1 MGTVR
6 KRGKAYRAEVA
17 KHGVRKSA
25 TFDTKAQAYAWIE
38 EAERSIAEGREDGLR
53 APAKARFGDLL
64 AEYRDKVS
72 AGKKG
77 ERWESIRIDAL
88 SRDPI
93 AEVGLREI
101 DASHVAAWR
110 DRRLRQVSAGSVLR
124 EWNLLSHACNV
135 AVKEWL
141 WLKDNPF
148 AGVKRPA
155 QPKARDRLASDAEIA
170 AILNALGY
178 DPDAAPITSTARVGA
193 AMVFAIE
200 TGMRASE
207 ILRLRWSDI
216 VGAVAIVRDGK
227 TAAAARRV
235 PLSSRALAVLTQL
248 PRDDARTCFDLPS
261 SILDALFRK
270 GKARALVEDLHFHDL
285 RHLAITRLAKKL
297 QILDLARIVGHK
309 DLRMLQIYY
318 NETAEAMAT
327 KLG

>member
-17 KHGVRKSA
+17 KNGVRKSA

-38 EAERSIAEGREDGLR
+38 DAERSIAEGREDGLR
-53 APAKARFGDLL
+53 APAKATFGDLL
-64 AEYRDKVS
+64 AEYVQKVS

-77 ERWESIRIDAL
+77 ERWESIRIDSL

-148 AGVKRPA
+148 SGVKRPA

-170 AILNALGY
+170 SILNALGY
-178 DPDAAPITSTARVGA
+178 DADAPPRTATARVGA
-193 AMVFAIE
+193 AVIFAIE

-216 VGAVAIVRDGK
+216 AGSVATVRDGK
-227 TAAAARRV
+227 TLAAARRV
-235 PLSSRALAVLTQL
+235 PLSSRALAVLGRL

-261 SILDALFRK
+261 GTLDTLFRK
-270 GKARALVEDLHFHDL
+270 GKARALVEDLHFHDM

-297 QILDLARIVGHK
+297 QILDLARMVGHK

>member
-17 KHGVRKSA
+17 KNGVRKSA

-38 EAERSIAEGREDGLR
+38 DAERSIAEGREDGLR
-53 APAKARFGDLL
+53 APAKATFGDLL
-64 AEYRDKVS
+64 AEYVQKVS

-77 ERWESIRIDAL
+77 ERWESIRIDSL

-148 AGVKRPA
+148 SGVKRPA

-170 AILNALGY
+170 SILNALGY
-178 DPDAAPITSTARVGA
+178 DADAPPRTATARVGA
-193 AMVFAIE
+193 AVIFAIE

-216 VGAVAIVRDGK
+216 AGSVATVRDGK
-227 TAAAARRV
+227 TLAAARRV
-235 PLSSRALAVLTQL
+235 PLSSRALAVLGRL

-261 SILDALFRK
+261 GTLDTLFRK
-270 GKARALVEDLHFHDL
+270 GKARALVEDLHFHDM

-297 QILDLARIVGHK
+297 QILDLARMVGHK
-309 DLRMLQIYY
+309 DLRMLLIYY
-318 NETAEAMAT
+318 NEAAEAMAP

>member
-1 MGTVR
+1 M
-6 KRGKAYRAEVA
+6 
-17 KHGVRKSA
+17 RKSA

-38 EAERSIAEGREDGLR
+38 DAERSIAEGREDGLR
-53 APAKARFGDLL
+53 APAKATFGDLL
-64 AEYRDKVS
+64 AEYVQKVS

-77 ERWESIRIDAL
+77 ERWESIRIDSL

-148 AGVKRPA
+148 SGVKRPA

-170 AILNALGY
+170 SILNALGY
-178 DPDAAPITSTARVGA
+178 DADAPPRTATARVGA
-193 AMVFAIE
+193 AVIFAIE

-216 VGAVAIVRDGK
+216 AGSVATVRDGK
-227 TAAAARRV
+227 TLAAARRV
-235 PLSSRALAVLTQL
+235 PLSSRALAVLGRL

-261 SILDALFRK
+261 GTLDTLFRK
-270 GKARALVEDLHFHDL
+270 GKARALVEDLHFHDM

-297 QILDLARIVGHK
+297 QILDLARMVGHK
-309 DLRMLQIYY
+309 DLRMLLIYY
-318 NETAEAMAT
+318 NEAAEAMAP

>member
-6 KRGKAYRAEVA
+6 KRGKTYRAEVA
-17 KHGVRKSA
+17 RYGVRKSA

-38 EAERSIAEGREDGLR
+38 DAERSIAGGREDGLR
-53 APAKARFGDLL
+53 APAKAKFGDLL
-64 AEYRDKVS
+64 AEYRQKVS

-77 ERWESIRIDAL
+77 WRWEDVRINLLA
-88 SRDPI
+88 RDPI

-110 DRRLRQVSAGSVLR
+110 DRRLGQVSAGSVLR

-148 AGVKRPA
+148 SGVKRPA
-155 QPKARDRLASDAEIA
+155 QPKARDRLAGDAEIA

-178 DPDAAPITSTARVGA
+178 DPDAAPTTSTARVGA
-193 AMVFAIE
+193 AMTFAIE

-216 VGAVAIVRDGK
+216 VGAVATVRDGK

-235 PLSSRALAVLTQL
+235 PLSSLALAVLSHL
-248 PRDDARTCFDLPS
+248 PHNEARPCFDLQS
-261 SILDALFRK
+261 DILDALFRK
-270 GKARALVEDLHFHDL
+270 AKARALVEDLHFHDM

-297 QILDLARIVGHK
+297 QILDLARMVGHK
-309 DLRMLQIYY
+309 DLRMLQTYY
-318 NETAEAMAT
+318 NETAEVMAS